1 MNPYADSVA
10 AIIIASLW
18 PISAVVVAL
27 LAFRIAQKFVP
38 AAEEKVFRRITE
50 LEKQIT
56 DQQTEISKLNV
67 MFGIGQTQKNRENL
81 IRGMTGISVGQ

>member
-1 MNPYADSVA
+1 MNPFAEILAGLSQ
-10 AIIIASLW
+10 ILW
-18 PISAVVVAL
+18 PISAVVVAS

-38 AAEEKVFRRITE
+38 AREDKILAKVAE
-50 LEKQIT
+50 LEKQIV

-81 IRGMTGISVGQ
+81 IRGLTGVSVGQ